1 MPAPIIPWEP
11 ANIPVE
17 IQGELNRRKINRSF
31 KYDGWDT
38 ATGDWSK
45 YRGPMTPWVRF
56 CSNGAGSPGKD
67 KVTLDILSQEGVSVQ
82 YFDKQ
87 GFVLFGGKDFYS
99 GYGFTKPF
107 NGGQSPVNIIGY
119 MPNGTPHT
127 IDNNLKTSD
136 YPIHVPPPEIE
147 KIDVIIQKEL
157 YRRAKIE
164 WVCFSKAQL
173 EYMTPYFLVPGIT
186 CILEWGWN
194 LFNPN
199 SLVNLEDVPRLKK
212 YNDNPYPLYTNNI
225 LSSNGNYDVLF
236 GKITSFEWSVDG
248 NKFKCVT
255 EITSQD
261 RLYAGLVVDSISE
274 FRNKDATE
282 ENKKVTPF
290 GDLKN
295 FINKTLPMFKDVRN
309 SIPPLLDDTVSYI
322 KEHHPNNWEEY
333 VYGVFYGRDSEVVK
347 NKVIEQNYIYMGNFG
362 GVTNKSGNEEKNNS
376 SDRDFDRPA
385 GSKDL
390 WLNFGLVIECINK
403 HHDKLE
409 TAKRNQIFR
418 VDIDDVVIS
427 GHPNLISC
435 DGSVLLIPNAIA
447 PKYFSGQHGFRP
459 PPGKSE
465 PTRKVPSEP
474 GDYDVLRNS
483 TVPVNKSATKRKTA
497 EEADEGGA
505 VGTISDYR
513 LYSVCL
519 QQGGSY
525 RDNIDELINHVRY
538 TDISIRRNYAFPFK
552 SDMIIGK
559 HEYRKKYSGLLRD
572 LYINVEYL
580 KKLIENTSIKTYTQ
594 LIEELMNDISKA
606 AGGFWD
612 FRLVSGTGSW
622 ENEDEDKPATM
633 KIVDYKFVNLQNIV
647 APVYTFDYSDADSL
661 LLGLG
666 FKPTISNAHAIR
678 TIYAQ
683 TNNPGNKVVLTNG
696 ENELLD
702 YIFKDRLA
710 LDSQGKEPTGKQE
723 VDNEHWET
731 MRLLQQIDPPNP
743 KVYQMTTKEN
753 DKIIIRRLAIP
764 PDQASILKLLLDDGD
779 EKNNPKYTGIM
790 PGIQASFTLQGIG
803 GLRTFMMFLVRNLPK
818 PYSHKNI
825 VFRIVDVQET
835 VEAGKWNT
843 TITAG
848 VIPLRENIAQRLG
861 IDLKSD

>member
-1 MPAPIIPWEP
+1 MPQPIIPWEP
-11 ANIPVE
+11 CNIPVE
-17 IQGELNRRKINRSF
+17 IQGELDRRKINRSF

-56 CSNGAGSPGKD
+56 CSNGAGRVNPY
-67 KVTLDILSQEGVSVQ
+67 EGTE
-82 YFDKQ
+82 YYDKQ

-99 GYGFTKPF
+99 GYGFR
-107 NGGQSPVNIIGY
+107 NAYQGGQASTSIIGY
-119 MPNGTPHT
+119 MPDGNPH
-127 IDNNLKTSD
+127 IIENDLKISD
-136 YPIHVPPPEIE
+136 YPVHVPPPEIE

-194 LFNPN
+194 LFDPK

-236 GKITSFEWSVDG
+236 GRITSFEWSADG

-255 EITSQD
+255 EVTSQD
-261 RLYAGLVVDSISE
+261 RLYAGLVVDAKAE

-282 ENKKVTPF
+282 ENKKITPF

-295 FINKTLPMFKDVRN
+295 FINKTLPLFKEVRN
-309 SIPPLLDDTVSYI
+309 SIPSVLDDTVAYI
-322 KEHHPNNWEEY
+322 KEHHPKNWQEY
-333 VYGVFYGRDSEVVK
+333 VYGVFYGRDSDVLK
-347 NKVIEQNYIYMGNFG
+347 NGINNIEEY
-362 GVTNKSGNEEKNNS
+362 S
-376 SDRDFDRPA
+376 SDQDFDRPA

-390 WLNFGLVIECINK
+390 WINLGLVIECINK

-447 PKYFSGQHGFRP
+447 PKYFCGDYGFRP
-459 PPGKSE
+459 PSGKLE

-474 GDYDVLRNS
+474 GDYDILKNS
-483 TVPVNKSATKRKTA
+483 TETVNTSAIKRKDA
-497 EEADEGGA
+497 EEADKGGSI
-505 VGTISDYR
+505 GTIADYR
-513 LYSVCL
+513 LKSICQ

-525 RDNIDELINHVRY
+525 RDNIDALINRVRY
-538 TDISIRRNYAFPFK
+538 GSFDIPIRRSYAFPFK
-552 SDMIIGK
+552 SDVKIGK
-559 HEYRKKYSGLLRD
+559 HEYREKYSGLLKD
-572 LYINVEYL
+572 LYINIEYL
-580 KKLIENTSIKTYTQ
+580 KKLMEDTSIKTYTQ
-594 LIEELMNDISKA
+594 LIEKLMSDISEA

-633 KIVDYKFVNLQNIV
+633 KIVDYKFVNLQNII
-647 APVYTFDYSDADSL
+647 APVYTFDYSDSDSL

-666 FKPTISNAHAIR
+666 FKPTLSNAQAIR

-702 YIFKDRLA
+702 YVFKDRLA
-710 LDSQGKEPTGKQE
+710 LDSQSKDPTGKQE
-723 VDNEHWET
+723 ADQEHWET
-731 MRLLQQIDPPNP
+731 MRLLQQITPPNP
-743 KVYQMTTKEN
+743 KVYQMTTKESG
-753 DKIIIRRLAIP
+753 KIIIRRLAIP
-764 PDQASILKLLLDDGD
+764 SDQASILKLLLDDGD
-779 EKNNPKYTGIM
+779 ERNNPKYTGIM
-790 PGIQASFTLQGIG
+790 PGIQASFTLQGVG
-803 GLRTFMMFLVRNLPK
+803 GLRTFMMFLVRNLPE

-825 VFRIVDVQET
+825 VFRIVDVQQT
-835 VEAGKWNT
+835 VESGKWNT

-848 VIPLRENIAQRLG
+848 VIPLRENIAKRLG
-861 IDLKSD
+861 VDIKSD

>member
-1 MPAPIIPWEP
+1 MPAPIIPWENH
-11 ANIPVE
+11 NIPSE

-31 KYDGWDT
+31 KYDGWD
-38 ATGDWSK
+38 ASTGDWSK

-56 CSNGAGSPGKD
+56 CSNGAGRPGKD
-67 KVTLDILSQEGVSVQ
+67 AVTLDILAQEGVSTE
-82 YFDKQ
+82 YYDKQ

-107 NGGQSPVNIIGY
+107 GGGQSPISIIGY

-127 IDNNLKTSD
+127 INNDLKTSD

-147 KIDVIIQKEL
+147 KIDVVIQKEL
-157 YRRAKIE
+157 YRRAKVE

-173 EYMTPYFLVPGIT
+173 EYMTPYFLVPGLT

-194 LFNPN
+194 LYNPK
-199 SLVNLEDVPRLKK
+199 SLLNLEDVPQLKK
-212 YNDNPYPLYTNNI
+212 YNDNPYPLYTDNI

-236 GKITSFEWSVDG
+236 GRITGFEWSADG

-261 RLYAGLVVDSISE
+261 RLYSGLVVDAKSE
-274 FRNKDATE
+274 FRNKDTE
-282 ENKKVTPF
+282 EDKKITPF
-290 GDLKN
+290 EDLKN
-295 FINKTLPMFKDVRN
+295 FVNKTLPLFKEVRN
-309 SIPPLLDDTVSYI
+309 NIPALLDDTVTYI
-322 KEHHPNNWEEY
+322 KEHHPTNWQEY
-333 VYGVFYGRDSEVVK
+333 IYGVFYGRDSEVLKNRINNVK
-347 NKVIEQNYIYMGNFG
+347 EY
-362 GVTNKSGNEEKNNS
+362 S
-376 SDRDFDRPA
+376 SDQDFDRPA

-390 WLNFGLVIECINK
+390 WLNLGLVIECINK

-409 TAKRNQIFR
+409 TPKRNQIFR

-447 PKYFSGQHGFRP
+447 PKYFCGDYGFRP
-459 PPGKSE
+459 PPGKE
-465 PTRKVPSEP
+465 TTRTVTGI
-474 GDYDVLRNS
+474 GDYDVLKNS
-483 TVPVNKSATKRKTA
+483 TEPVNASAINRKTA
-497 EEADEGGA
+497 DAADRGGA
-505 VGTISDYR
+505 IGAISDYR
-513 LYSVCL
+513 LKSICL
-519 QQGGSY
+519 QGGGSY
-525 RDNIDELINHVRY
+525 RDNIDELINRVRY
-538 TDISIRRNYAFPFK
+538 GSFNIPVRRSYAFPFK
-552 SDMIIGK
+552 SDETIGK
-559 HEYRKKYSGLLRD
+559 HQYKQRYSGLLRD
-572 LYINVEYL
+572 LYVNIEHL
-580 KKLIENTSIKTYTQ
+580 KKLVNDDSIKTYTQ
-594 LIEELMNDISKA
+594 LIEKLMSDISEA

-612 FRLVSGTGSW
+612 FRLVSGTGYW
-622 ENEDEDKPATM
+622 KNDDDDKPATM
-633 KIVDYKFVNLQNIV
+633 KIVDYKFVNLQNITDT
-647 APVYTFDYSDADSL
+647 VYTFDYSDADSL

-666 FKPTISNAHAIR
+666 FKPTLSNAQAIR

-702 YIFKDRLA
+702 YMFKDRLA
-710 LDSQGKEPTGKQE
+710 LDSQGKEPRVKRD
-723 VDNEHWET
+723 VDEEHWET
-731 MRLLQQIDPPNP
+731 MRLLQQITPPSP

-764 PDQASILKLLLDDGD
+764 SEQASILKLLLDDGD
-779 EKNNPKYTGIM
+779 EENNPKYTGIM

-803 GLRTFMMFLVRNLPK
+803 GLRTFMMFLVRNLPE

-825 VFRIVDVQET
+825 VFRIVDIQEV

-848 VIPLRENIAQRLG
+848 VIPLRKHIAKRLG
-861 IDLKSD
+861 IDLKSG